1 VWPPNRLS
9 VQLDVFARSPAVELV
24 FGHVEQFISPELE
37 EAAKAKLS
45 IRDKRLP
52 GRHRGTMLIRKESFW
67 RVGPFEPSMDFAEF
81 IDWYMRAAERNIR
94 EVMLPDVV
102 TLRRIHGAN
111 LGYTERTRRVEYAR
125 VLKRG
130 LDRRRRSSGE

>member
-1 VWPPNRLS
+1 
-9 VQLDVFARSPAVELV
+9 
-24 FGHVEQFISPELE
+24 
-37 EAAKAKLS
+37 
-45 IRDKRLP
+45 
-52 GRHRGTMLIRKESFW
+52 
-67 RVGPFEPSMDFAEF
+67 MDFAEF